1 MTDVY
6 PSGPIE
12 GVYLC
17 QDLDLKRLFEK
28 NFADVPDLRLYAP
41 QDVPDPARI
50 KFALAWRPGAEAF
63 DPFPSLSLVQSIASG
78 VDGILSSDSLPETA
92 QVARVRDAGQAQVMA
107 GFAVWHL
114 IWHHRNMGTYVRN
127 AAKGAWKRNSFNT
140 LIFPADLTVGVLGY
154 GLMGRAIAQAVVQ
167 LGFNVIAASATPRD
181 DTGAVAVLSG
191 PDACAEVGAQADFL
205 INVLPLTDDT
215 RGLIDAAFMDA
226 MKPGA
231 VLIHLGRGE
240 HVVEA
245 DLLEA
250 LENGHLGGASLDVFI
265 TEPLAPDHPFWTHPK
280 VLVTPHEAS
289 VLPAAAVI
297 ASLRQS
303 LDELQAGQPLS
314 TGVSRH
320 KGY

>member
-1 MTDVY
+1 MTLTH
-6 PSGPIE
+6 PETPME

-17 QDLDLKRLFEK
+17 EDLDLKHLFGRT
-28 NFADVPDLRLYAP
+28 FADLPDLRLYAP
-41 QDVPDPARI
+41 QEVPDPARI
-50 KFALAWRPGAEAF
+50 TFALAWRPGAEAF
-63 DPFPSLSLVQSIASG
+63 DPFPALSLVQSIASG
-78 VDGILSSDSLPETA
+78 VDGILSSDSLPETV
-92 QVARVRDAGQAQVMA
+92 QVARVRDAGQADVMA

-127 AAKGAWKRNSFNT
+127 AAQGLWERTSFAT
-140 LIFPADLTVGVLGY
+140 LVFPADLTVGVLGY
-154 GLMGRAIAQAVVQ
+154 GLMGRTIAEAVTR
-167 LGFNVIAASATPRD
+167 LGFNVVAASATPRE
-181 DTGAVAVLSG
+181 DTGPVTVLSG
-191 PDACAEVGAQADFL
+191 AGACADVAAQADFV

-215 RGLIDAAFMDA
+215 RGLIDAAFLA
-226 MKPGA
+226 KMKPRA
-231 VLIHLGRGE
+231 VLVHLGRGE

-245 DLLEA
+245 DLLDA
-250 LENGHLGGASLDVFI
+250 LQSGHLGGASLDVFS
-265 TEPLAPDHPFWTHPK
+265 TEPLRADHPFWTHPK

-303 LDELQAGQPLS
+303 LDELQAGRPLS